1 MLKKGTKLE
10 TIKCSN
16 CMVESPAGSKY
27 CTECGNPLPENK
39 PGTGSMKSVCPNCY
53 AEFDADIN
61 LCKACGT
68 ETNKIEDNSE
78 ITTCP
83 RCYSEI
89 ESDLMYCPVCSSRI
103 DGKGSSDKLCPKCLK
118 EVPPGRP
125 YCLSCGT
132 PVDAK
137 KSFTTQIR
145 EKLKSR
151 RESDRKKPN
160 KSFITHPATRNE
172 STETGDNYL
181 EKEEKIEKHQAH
193 KSPQISLE
201 EVNQIMEVEDE
212 KDQKPGYLVCNIC
225 GDYYELKPGES
236 PDDFIDECSCGG
248 RLIHRIIK
256 SK

>member
-1 MLKKGTKLE
+1 
-10 TIKCSN
+10 
-16 CMVESPAGSKY
+16 
-27 CTECGNPLPENK
+27 
-39 PGTGSMKSVCPNCY
+39 
-53 AEFDADIN
+53 
-61 LCKACGT
+61 
-68 ETNKIEDNSE
+68 
-78 ITTCP
+78 
-83 RCYSEI
+83 
-89 ESDLMYCPVCSSRI
+89 MYCPVCSSRI